1 MGGVTVRRAVYR
13 FSFLLRRTIKLSN
26 DDVKIC
32 KAGRIADYME
42 LATALK
48 GQTVQ
53 NVIRTVGINPN
64 HWYPVGWA
72 DQLRLG
78 QVQPVKIWKQ
88 AIALY
93 RDQEGQLHALE
104 DACPHRGVAL
114 HKGKVHG
121 QHLACAYH
129 GWEFDGQTGEC
140 VNIPY
145 LPDQQKLPCA
155 HARSYPIQERYNL
168 IWVFPGAADRADSM
182 PLPTVAEYGDDD
194 WLMVPVTAR
203 FQAHFSICNENAMDV
218 FHGFLHEELQGWF
231 DPVLLDLKQT
241 DELVRAEYQVSYK
254 GRLAKFLGLS
264 ERADEVTTL
273 PITVQYRYPHFA
285 SALKGVSSLYLM
297 RSPVDDTESRS
308 FALFFFKVNLPKWL
322 LNPIRPLLSDLI
334 QRFMLQR
341 FLRQD
346 VEMMESEQQ
355 AYLAQPQRR
364 YVEINPA
371 IIALQ
376 RLTVRQYEQFMQ
388 QSSHSFNPPSYQS
401 IGSSNGDSAHRSFFM
416 KGEGS

>member
-1 MGGVTVRRAVYR
+1 
-13 FSFLLRRTIKLSN
+13 
-26 DDVKIC
+26 
-32 KAGRIADYME
+32 ME

-72 DQLRLG
+72 DQLRPG
-78 QVQPVKIWKQ
+78 QVQAVKIWKQ

-129 GWEFDGQTGEC
+129 GWEFNGQTGEC
-140 VNIPY
+140 VKIPY

-155 HARSYPIQERYNL
+155 QARSYPIQERYNL
-168 IWVFPGAADRADSM
+168 IWVFPGDADLAESM
-182 PLPTVAEYGDDD
+182 SPPAVAEYGDKD
-194 WLMVPVTAR
+194 WLMVPVTAH
-203 FQAHFSICNENAMDV
+203 FKAHFSICNENAMDV

-241 DELVRAEYQVSYK
+241 DDLVRAEYQVSYK
-254 GRLAKFLGLS
+254 GQMAKFLGLS

-308 FALFFFKVNLPKWL
+308 FALFFFKVNLPQWV
-322 LNPIRPLLSDLI
+322 LNPLRPLLSYVIPKFL
-334 QRFMLQR
+334 LQR
-341 FLRQD
+341 FLDQD

-355 AYLAQPQRR
+355 EYLAHPQRR

-388 QSSHSFNPPSYQS
+388 QSSHSSNPPS
-401 IGSSNGDSAHRSFFM
+401 HRSADSTNGYANDFSYAD
-416 KGEGS
+416 GEHL